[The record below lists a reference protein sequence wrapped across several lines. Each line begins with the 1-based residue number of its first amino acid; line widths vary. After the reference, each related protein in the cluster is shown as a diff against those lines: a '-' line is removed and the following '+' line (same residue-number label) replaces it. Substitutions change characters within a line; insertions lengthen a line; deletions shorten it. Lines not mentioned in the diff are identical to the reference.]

1 MYICKKR
8 NSYIHWW
15 GETLVFIS
23 PTAYYKLSNLE
34 TFMVQKILQN
44 NDITAIISI
53 ISDELKVNI
62 DESEKFVLKFMDNY
76 GDIFEAKKTKNDDIY
91 ISGEKGKFFPIELHI
106 SLTSVCNQKCIH
118 CYKNAGTMNENIDY
132 SKLVAF
138 LKYMEGKVP
147 FLTLSGGDALMYPY
161 IENILEQ
168 FGEIY
173 QICVMTSGYS
183 ITPSQICLLKKA
195 SRGIYI
201 SVYSSKS
208 EIHDAFVKTQDS
220 YKKIFDNIKK
230 LLAKNIPVGISTL
243 LKEGNCDDI
252 IELIEILTQM
262 GVNKVSIGT
271 ISYLGRAK
279 ENDLQISDSD
289 KMYEKMRLIQEQFKG
304 IVVLQEKGNVSKRRI
319 LSPFKCMAGS
329 LLWCVYENGE
339 IYPCGICKNEK
350 LLMGD
355 INDYMSCVNN
365 IVSYYD
371 RISKIPMIRKMD
383 SDDSNCPF
391 EEEV

>member
-173 QICVMTSGYS
+173 
-183 ITPSQICLLKKA
+183 
-195 SRGIYI
+195 
-201 SVYSSKS
+201 
-208 EIHDAFVKTQDS
+208 
-220 YKKIFDNIKK
+220 
-230 LLAKNIPVGISTL
+230 
-243 LKEGNCDDI
+243 
-252 IELIEILTQM
+252 
-262 GVNKVSIGT
+262 
-271 ISYLGRAK
+271 
-279 ENDLQISDSD
+279 
-289 KMYEKMRLIQEQFKG
+289 
-304 IVVLQEKGNVSKRRI
+304 
-319 LSPFKCMAGS
+319 
-329 LLWCVYENGE
+329 
-339 IYPCGICKNEK
+339 PCGICKNEK